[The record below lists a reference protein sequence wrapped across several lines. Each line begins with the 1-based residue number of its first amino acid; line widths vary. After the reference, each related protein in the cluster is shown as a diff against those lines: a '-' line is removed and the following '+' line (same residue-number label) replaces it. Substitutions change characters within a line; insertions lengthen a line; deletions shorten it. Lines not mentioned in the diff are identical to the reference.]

1 MFLESIFLEVFF
13 GIMSD
18 SGSSD
23 SEPEVTDT
31 VNSTRVDP
39 PSINI
44 LAVPELL
51 RKKSIIILANPT
63 AKEKTTVWQKFG
75 LAKHVESETLLPFAI
90 CRDCKKP
97 YLYKSGRSTGT
108 STFKRHLNEVCVA
121 AAAKDGQQRMTQ
133 FMQPKEKKPISTA
146 AKAAITNACV
156 VLAAKDLRAFQRGFR
171 QGLRVSHQKQQ
182 WRSGE
187 ITIFSLDYSSELI
200 PGPTTVSR
208 GIANKAEDLR
218 ALLRLELLK
227 GSIDYRLFIQ
237 SIE

>member
-1 MFLESIFLEVFF
+1 
-13 GIMSD
+13 MSD

-156 VLAAKDLRAFQRGFR
+156 VLAAKDLRAFNVVSGKGFEFLIKTAVAVGR
-171 QGLRVSHQKQQ
+171 NHD
-182 WRSGE
+182 
-187 ITIFSLDYSSELI
+187 FSLDYSSELI

-237 SIE
+237 SIEW